1 MSGKIKSE
9 PKLDELMKHR
19 MLISPLTLALVL
31 LFSIAS
37 NALARVKVSEL
48 SAAALVQRLAHHTTK
63 DSCTRNEI
71 SKRLG
76 SEALPRQRSEL
87 IDALLSVAKNATAH
101 YSHRISAMVYLTHDV
116 KEPVVIDAYMEIA
129 MNDSDELSC
138 TAARKLPYLSR
149 ENPRILS
156 FLIEYLESLDS
167 RAAGA
172 RAINSIIVAIGVC
185 GEIATDTL
193 FDLWNNK
200 RYNRDGHRVSLYS
213 AFGCTAARST
223 RSLDFLISQLKE
235 KDLKTF
241 EGNTTSI
248 LYSLSS
254 AARVATGSL
263 NDFLDPPHP
272 TDYAVASKIQSAV
285 EPGLRAENHPDVIK
299 AAATAYLHA
308 TRGHDLPA
316 TISRLQGFLPYLEP
330 KDQEDLEFLFR
341 WKWNEVNTSQ
351 NPPLWG
357 DPPLMDRVPAP
368 PLR

>member
-1 MSGKIKSE
+1 
-9 PKLDELMKHR
+9 MKHR
-19 MLISPLTLALVL
+19 MLISPLTLSLVL

-87 IDALLSVAKNATAH
+87 IDALLSVAKNTTAH

-149 ENPRILS
+149 ENPRILA
-156 FLIEYLESLDS
+156 FLIEYLESLGP
-167 RAAGA
+167 RAT
-172 RAINSIIVAIGVC
+172 RAKGQIITAIGVC

-193 FDLWNNK
+193 FDLWNNE
-200 RYNRDGHRVSLYS
+200 RYNNSSQRVSLYS
-213 AFGCTAARST
+213 AFGCTAAWST
-223 RSLDFLISQLKE
+223 RSLDFLISRLKE

-248 LYSLSS
+248 LYSLSD
-254 AARVATGSL
+254 AAMVATGSL

-272 TDYAVASKIQSAV
+272 TDYSRVSKIRSAV
-285 EPGLRAENHPDVIK
+285 ERGLRADNHPEVIK

-357 DPPLMDRVPAP
+357 DPPLMDRVPAS

>member
-1 MSGKIKSE
+1 
-9 PKLDELMKHR
+9 MKYR

-48 SAAALVQRLAHHTTK
+48 SAAALVQRLAHYTTR
-63 DSCTRNEI
+63 DQSTRQEI
-71 SKRLG
+71 RKRLG

-87 IDALLSVAKNATAH
+87 IDALLSVAKNETAH
-101 YSHRISAMVYLTHDV
+101 YSHRNSVMVYLTRYV

-138 TAARKLPYLSR
+138 SAARKLPYLSR
-149 ENPRILS
+149 ENPRILA
-156 FLIEYLESLDS
+156 FLIEYLESLGP
-167 RAAGA
+167 RAT
-172 RAINSIIVAIGVC
+172 RAKGQIITAIGVC

-193 FDLWNNK
+193 FDLWNNE
-200 RYNRDGHRVSLYS
+200 RYNNSSHRVSLYS

-254 AARVATGSL
+254 AARVATRSL
-263 NDFLDPPHP
+263 NDSLDPPHP

-316 TISRLQGFLPYLEP
+316 TISRLRGFLPYLDPE
-330 KDQEDLEFLFR
+330 DQEDLEFLFR

-351 NPPLWG
+351 NPPLW
-357 DPPLMDRVPAP
+357 PPLMDRVSAP

>member
-1 MSGKIKSE
+1 
-9 PKLDELMKHR
+9 MKHR
-19 MLISPLTLALVL
+19 MLISPLTLSLVL
-31 LFSIAS
+31 FFSIAS

-63 DSCTRNEI
+63 DSRTRWEI
-71 SKRLG
+71 YNRLD
-76 SEALPRQRSEL
+76 SEAPPRQRSEL
-87 IDALLSVAKNATAH
+87 IDALLSVVRNETAP
-101 YSHRISAMVYLTHDV
+101 YSHRSSVMVILTHHV
-116 KEPVVIDAYMEIA
+116 KEPVVIDAYMELA
-129 MNDSDELSC
+129 MNDSDAHMRIR
-138 TAARKLPYLSR
+138 AARKLPYLSR
-149 ENPRILS
+149 ENPRILA
-156 FLIEYLESLDS
+156 FLIEYLESLGP
-167 RAAGA
+167 RAT
-172 RAINSIIVAIGVC
+172 RAKSQIITAIGVC

-193 FDLWNNK
+193 FDLWNNE
-200 RYNRDGHRVSLYS
+200 RYNNSSHRVSLYS

-285 EPGLRAENHPDVIK
+285 EPGLRTENHPDVIR

-316 TISRLQGFLPYLEP
+316 TISRLRGFLPYLEP

-341 WKWNEVNTSQ
+341 WKWKEVNTSQ

>member
-1 MSGKIKSE
+1 
-9 PKLDELMKHR
+9 MKYR

-48 SAAALVQRLAHHTTK
+48 SAAELVQRLAHHTTN
-63 DSCTRNEI
+63 DSRTRHEI
-71 SKRLG
+71 FDRLD
-76 SEALPRQRSEL
+76 SEAPPRQRSEL
-87 IDALLSVAKNATAH
+87 IDALLSVVRNETAP
-101 YSHRISAMVYLTHDV
+101 YSHRSSVMGFLTHHV
-116 KEPVVIDAYMEIA
+116 KEPVVIDAYMELA
-129 MNDSDELSC
+129 MNDSDAHMRIH
-138 TAARKLPYLSR
+138 AARGLPYLSR
-149 ENPRILS
+149 ENPRILA
-156 FLIEYLESLDS
+156 FLIEYLESLDPVPS
-167 RAAGA
+167 KD
-172 RAINSIIVAIGVC
+172 INWIIGAIGVC

-193 FDLWNNK
+193 FDLWNNE
-200 RYNRDGHRVSLYS
+200 RYNNSVHRVSLYA
-213 AFGCTAARST
+213 AFGCTAAWST

-248 LYSLSS
+248 LYTLSD

-263 NDFLDPPHP
+263 NDFLHPPHP
-272 TDYAVASKIQSAV
+272 TDYAAVSKIQSAV

-316 TISRLQGFLPYLEP
+316 TISRLQGFLPYLDPE
-330 KDQEDLEFLFR
+330 DQEDLEFLFG

-357 DPPLMDRVPAP
+357 DPPWMDRVPAP